1 MSESK
6 PIETITLTFAEY
18 NQAKEEK
25 KVLPKFFVVDAMG
38 LYVFIKTRDRTTA
51 QEWVNENYG
60 AGKYRVRTYVQ
71 DGAASSDASCRATE
85 TRRGQH
91 VRNESFGI
99 FRGLK

>member
-1 MSESK
+1 MPEPK
-6 PIETITLTFAEY
+6 PIETVTLTFAEY

-71 DGAASSDASCRATE
+71 DGVASSDASCRATE
-85 TRRGQH
+85 TRKGQY

-99 FRGLK
+99 PSSLW